1 MAENIVINNTTSS
14 GGGGGLLSGLLNPR
28 SLIITLVV
36 GVASLVI
43 AFFVFSYLWQN
54 ILGPIFNESLKEI
67 VTFFTTGFIGWLN
80 PFDSADG
87 DDGGIAQSTDQ
98 KFKNDAAT
106 IKQSAG
112 FGFGI
117 LGTLSRAFGPSLRRV
132 FGKGL

>member
-1 MAENIVINNTTSS
+1 MAESIVINNTTSS

-28 SLIITLVV
+28 TLIITLVV

-43 AFFVFSYLWQN
+43 AFYVFSYLWQN
-54 ILGPIFNESLKEI
+54 ILGPIFNESLQEI

-117 LGTLSRAFGPSLRRV
+117 LGTLSRALGRRLGLGNGPR
-132 FGKGL
+132 F